1 MNKKLNTVLFILAAS
16 LLNIIIM
23 GVLAIVPLILFWHF
37 FVKTLDQTVVVFISM
52 FIITSSILGTFA
64 IYNVIMKK
72 FSEKVELEKYFD
84 PLFTSLFKRK

>member
-16 LLNIIIM
+16 LLNIVIM
-23 GVLAIVPLILFWHF
+23 AVLAFVPIILFWHF
-37 FVKTLDQTVVVFISM
+37 FAKSLDQTVVVFISM
-52 FIITSSILGTFA
+52 FLITGAILGTFA
-64 IYNVIMKK
+64 IYNIIMKK